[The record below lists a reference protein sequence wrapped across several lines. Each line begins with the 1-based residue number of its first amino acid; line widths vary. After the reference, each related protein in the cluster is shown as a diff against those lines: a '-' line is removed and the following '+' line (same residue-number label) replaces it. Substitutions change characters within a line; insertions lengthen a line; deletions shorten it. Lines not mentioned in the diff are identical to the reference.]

1 MFQICEIS
9 GSDTIPPAAANR
21 ESNVSAIAIVH
32 AMSSSS
38 TSPPKT
44 TRYKEKREAIL
55 AAAARQF
62 NERGVKDATLSE
74 IAASV
79 GLVTSGI
86 TYYYRKKEDLA
97 AACLLR
103 AIAEDKKLALE
114 AARETGVTQRVTR
127 LFMLHAERLAAIDSG
142 EQPPLIG
149 FSDIR
154 ALPDAQAATV
164 FTAYNDLFRCVR
176 ALLASPE
183 AAALSRDAR
192 NARAHLLI
200 SSTMTVSFWISRCEI
215 DEYPSVARRIAD
227 IVLHGVIKSATAWP
241 GDAALDSLRLPEPP
255 PAPDETA
262 EAFLQAATELVNEQG
277 YRGASV
283 DRIAAL
289 LNATKGKFYHYN
301 ETKIDLI
308 TACFERSFALQRHF
322 LKAAA
327 LPGGAGS
334 LRVCAAAMALVRFQL
349 SPRGPLLRNAAYSA
363 LPDQQHRQQVYRT
376 MQRVIERMVG
386 LLVDGLV
393 DGSVRP
399 QDPAIAAQ
407 VLDTAINA
415 AAELRRWVPGIS
427 EDNITR
433 LYTRP
438 SLLGLLCDE

>member
-1 MFQICEIS
+1 MPKSTRFQ
-9 GSDTIPPAAANR
+9 
-21 ESNVSAIAIVH
+21 
-32 AMSSSS
+32 
-38 TSPPKT
+38 
-44 TRYKEKREAIL
+44 EKSEAIL

-62 NERGVKDATLSE
+62 NERGVKDATLGE

-103 AIAEDKKLALE
+103 AIAEDKKLVLE
-114 AARETGVTQRVTR
+114 ATREPAVAQRITR
-127 LFMLHAERLAAIDSG
+127 LFVLHAERLAAIEGG

-154 ALPDAQAATV
+154 ALPEAQASGVYAD
-164 FTAYNDLFRCVR
+164 YIDLFRCTR

-183 AAALSRDAR
+183 AATLSRDAR
-192 NARAHLLI
+192 NARTHLLL
-200 SSTMTVSFWISRCEI
+200 SATMTVSFWISRCEI
-215 DEYPSVARRIAD
+215 DEYPHMALRVAD
-227 IVLHGVIKSATAWP
+227 MVLHGVIGQAQAWPDGAATA
-241 GDAALDSLRLPEPP
+241 SLHLPEPP
-255 PAPDETA
+255 PAADETA
-262 EAFLQAATELVNEQG
+262 ESFLQAATELVNEQG

-327 LPGGAGS
+327 MAGGTGAQ
-334 LRVCAAAMALVRFQL
+334 RVFAAVGALVHFQL
-349 SPRGPLLRNAAYSA
+349 SQRGPLLRNAAYSA
-363 LPDQQHRQQVYRT
+363 LPDQQHRSKVYLT

-407 VLDTAINA
+407 ILDNAINA
-415 AAELRRWVPGIS
+415 AAELCRWVPS
-427 EDNITR
+427 VTEDNVAR
-433 LYTRP
+433 LYARP
-438 SLLGLLCDE
+438 ALLGLLCDE

>member
-1 MFQICEIS
+1 MPKSARFQ
-9 GSDTIPPAAANR
+9 
-21 ESNVSAIAIVH
+21 
-32 AMSSSS
+32 
-38 TSPPKT
+38 
-44 TRYKEKREAIL
+44 EKSETIL

-62 NERGVKDATLSE
+62 NERGVKDATLGE

-103 AIAEDKKLALE
+103 AIAEDKKLVLE
-114 AARETGVTQRVTR
+114 AAREPGVAQRVTR
-127 LFMLHAERLAAIDSG
+127 LFVLHAERLAAIDSG
-142 EQPPLIG
+142 DQPPLIG

-154 ALPDAQAATV
+154 SLPEAQASGVYADYT
-164 FTAYNDLFRCVR
+164 DLFRCTR
-176 ALLASPE
+176 ALLSSPE
-183 AAALSRDAR
+183 AVALSRDAR
-192 NARAHLLI
+192 NARTHLLL
-200 SSTMTVSFWISRCEI
+200 SATMTVSFWINRCEI
-215 DEYPSVARRIAD
+215 DEYPRMARRVAD
-227 IVLHGVIKSATAWP
+227 MVLHGVIGLARAWP
-241 GDAALDSLRLPEPP
+241 GDAATASLHLPEPP
-255 PAPDETA
+255 PAADETA
-262 EAFLQAATELVNEQG
+262 VSFLQAATELVNEQG

-301 ETKIDLI
+301 VTKIDLI

-327 LPGGAGS
+327 MADGTGAQ
-334 LRVCAAAMALVRFQL
+334 RVCAAVKALVRFQL
-349 SPRGPLLRNAAYSA
+349 SRRGPLLRNAAYSA

-386 LLVDGLV
+386 LLVEGLT

-399 QDPAIAAQ
+399 LDPAVAAHI
-407 VLDTAINA
+407 LDNAINA
-415 AAELRRWVPGIS
+415 AAELRRWVPGAT
-427 EDNITR
+427 EDNVTR

-438 SLLGLLCDE
+438 ALLGLLCDE